1 MEKKISKEMVLD
13 MFFTAIIESKEWAGD
28 SVQSQDLRYFDYVD
42 GLSNMTQKIIDY
54 CESKGIYEED

>member
-13 MFFTAIIESKEWAGD
+13 MFFTAIVESKEWSG
-28 SVQSQDLRYFDYVD
+28 STQTMRYFDYVD
-42 GLSNMTQKIIDY
+42 GLSYMAQKMIDY